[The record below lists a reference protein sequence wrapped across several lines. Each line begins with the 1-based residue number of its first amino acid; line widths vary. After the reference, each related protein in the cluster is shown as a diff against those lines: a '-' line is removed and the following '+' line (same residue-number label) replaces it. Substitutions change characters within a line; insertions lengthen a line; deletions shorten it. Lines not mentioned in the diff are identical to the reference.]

1 MKKIN
6 LFVLIVAVLLPSIV
20 SAQKNE
26 DSEQINESR
35 RRYYYNYSRWSI
47 GVNGGASALW
57 GDFSTFSEDK
67 TYLSPIGGL
76 QVTLQV
82 NPYIGFSAEGSIGK
96 NRISA
101 TGDNAAEYLN
111 PNGYHSP
118 TATDANT
125 NTNFLKYND
134 LYADVEVYQGR
145 VGLDLN
151 LNNIFAGN
159 KGDKLRKVSVILSPS
174 YYLQYYRPTV
184 YKKSDNARYSNRDL
198 HYENTSGVGGEIAAR
213 FRASRIVDFQVKGG
227 GVYGFNEKFDG
238 VAGDNSNNIMAYVQA
253 GVIFKLNGKT
263 KRDNLIYAATPKY
276 VPMVEM
282 VETQR
287 VVDAKEPT
295 VIERVIHDTVYVDRY
310 VEKETDKKAIKIV
323 GIIPYVSFER
333 GESVMD
339 EVKYK
344 QKLDA
349 IVEILDDNPSITID
363 IYGWADHTGSDGIN
377 VELTT
382 ERAEAL
388 RNYLVK
394 RGIDANRIK
403 HVEGKGKDTQL
414 TGDAAFSAK
423 ARRAEIIID

>member
-6 LFVLIVAVLLPSIV
+6 LFVLIIAVLLPSVV
-20 SAQKNE
+20 SAQKHEN
-26 DSEQINESR
+26 SEQINESR
-35 RRYYYNYSRWSI
+35 RRYYYNYSRWSVGI
-47 GVNGGASALW
+47 NGGLSALW
-57 GDFSTFSEDK
+57 GDFSTFSDDK
-67 TYLSPIGGL
+67 IYLSPIGGL
-76 QVTLQV
+76 QVTLQA
-82 NPYIGFSAEGSIGK
+82 NPYIGFSVEGNIGR
-96 NRISA
+96 NRIGA
-101 TGDNAAEYLN
+101 IGDNASEYLN
-111 PNGYHSP
+111 HNGYHSP
-118 TATDANT
+118 TATDAYT
-125 NTNFLKYND
+125 NMSFLQYND
-134 LYADVEVYQGR
+134 LYADVDVYQGR
-145 VGLDLN
+145 LGLDLN

-159 KGDKLRKVSVILSPS
+159 RGDKMRKLSVIFSPS
-174 YYLQYYRPTV
+174 YYLQYFRPTV
-184 YKKSDNARYSNRDL
+184 YKKSDDTRYTNRDL
-198 HYENTSGVGGEIAAR
+198 HYENTSGVGGELAVR

-310 VEKETDKKAIKIV
+310 VEKETVEIV
-323 GIIPYVSFER
+323 GAIPYVSFER
-333 GESVMD
+333 GKSVID
-339 EVKYK
+339 EIKYK
-344 QKLDA
+344 QELDA
-349 IVEILDDNPSITID
+349 IVEILENNPSITID
-363 IYGWADHTGSDGIN
+363 IYGWADHTGSDSIN
-377 VELTT
+377 AELTT
-382 ERAEAL
+382 ERAEVL

-414 TGDAAFSAK
+414 TGDAAYSAK
-423 ARRAEIIID
+423 ARRAEVIVD